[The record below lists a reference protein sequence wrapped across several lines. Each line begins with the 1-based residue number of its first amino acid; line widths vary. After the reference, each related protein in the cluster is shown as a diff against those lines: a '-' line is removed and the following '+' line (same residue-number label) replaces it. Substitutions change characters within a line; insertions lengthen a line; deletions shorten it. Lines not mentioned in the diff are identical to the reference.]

1 MAAWEKAMTPATKV
15 VFLETPSNPTLEI
28 IDVAAVGA
36 IAKKAGACFVVDNIF
51 ATPCCKSRW
60 RWAPT

>member
-1 MAAWEKAMTPATKV
+1 MQAWAAAFQPNTKV

-36 IAKKAGACFVVDNIF
+36 LAKKAGACFVVDNIF
-51 ATPCCKSRW
+51 ATPMLQK
-60 RWAPT
+60 PLEHGG